1 MEDFSFTD
9 IIWYVVVGWI
19 LLIFIYIFVWDYL
32 RKRKAKKLK
41 YEWNWVLKR
50 LKVSSVKESYVSW
63 DEDSSWYY
71 LYRLEVKD
79 ETWNVYKSEYFKD
92 AEHGWRTVEEMK
104 VKYDGVTYDLSDK
117 DNAIKQ
123 LNDNLNRL
131 EMELSN
137 DPWLF
142 KKIWLKQDINAMKK
156 YIEIA
161 KEWPINP
168 YLVCN
173 GHKISVWDTVDVFV
187 DPENPNLYYF
197 DLDFTKEKHN

>member
-173 GHKISVWDTVDVFV
+173 GHKISVWDPIDVYI

-197 DLDFTKEKHN
+197 DLDFTKEK

>member
-41 YEWNWVLKR
+41 YEWNWIVKR
-50 LKVSSVKESYVSW
+50 LKILSVKESYFSW

-197 DLDFTKEKHN
+197 DLDFTKEK

>member
-19 LLIFIYIFVWDYL
+19 LLIFIYIFVWEYL

-197 DLDFTKEKHN
+197 DLDFTKEK

>member
-173 GHKISVWDTVDVFV
+173 GHKISVWDPIDVFV
-187 DPENPNLYYF
+187 NPDKPEEYYF
-197 DLDFTKEKHN
+197 DLDFTKVKT

>member
-1 MEDFSFTD
+1 MRKQFLEEFLKEFLPT
-9 IIWYVVVGWI
+9 
-19 LLIFIYIFVWDYL
+19 LLICGVFIFIYVRKYL

-41 YEWNWVLKR
+41 YEWNWIVKR
-50 LKVSSVKESYVSW
+50 LKILSVKESYFSW
-63 DEDSSWYY
+63 DEDSSWCY
-71 LYRLEVKD
+71 LYRLETKD
-79 ETWNVYKSEYFKD
+79 ETWNVYKSEYFKN

-142 KKIWLKQDINAMKK
+142 KKIWLKQDINAMKE

-173 GHKISVWDTVDVFV
+173 GHKVSVWDPIDVYI

-197 DLDFTKEKHN
+197 DLDFTKQN

>member
-197 DLDFTKEKHN
+197 DLDFTKEK